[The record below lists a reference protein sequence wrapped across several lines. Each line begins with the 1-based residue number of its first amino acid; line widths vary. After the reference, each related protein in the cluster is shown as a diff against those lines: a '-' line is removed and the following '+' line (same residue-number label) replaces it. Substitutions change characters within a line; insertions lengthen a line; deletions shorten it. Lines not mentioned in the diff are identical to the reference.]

1 MAVETQGLRGENSR
15 AARRK
20 LRGCAAETPGLRG
33 ENCGA
38 AREKASPGAEK
49 QLREAHDA

>member
-20 LRGCAAETPGLRG
+20 LQGCVARTAGLRD
-33 ENCGA
+33 ENCGV
-38 AREKASPGAEK
+38 AREKPSPGAEK